1 MSVLPTAEVNTNTPG
16 FTGPKY
22 DFADELP
29 LPGAAGVHRGNN
41 MDDVIGAVKGAA
53 FYVDMIG
60 FGQSS
65 SSLTNGLSALR
76 PLGVNYF
83 IKTGLQCDNGADM
96 WYYVNGIPTGEALG
110 PKVKAGLASA
120 GLPGLRGLAPGM
132 MEDAEDALNP
142 VPVMNAIL
150 GSGYPK
156 CRKVTKPVG
165 DTKGATSASDG
176 TPWIVGPIDRSS
188 GQPMQTQWV
197 QDVDSGGSPI
207 FLTQSEFNAAAKDF
221 CPDGT
226 EVKAHSGG
234 DCTKSAGNEGFSSG
248 LDTEAWVMAGLLCAA
263 AVVAVVRCR

>member
-1 MSVLPTAEVNTNTPG
+1 
-16 FTGPKY
+16 
-22 DFADELP
+22 
-29 LPGAAGVHRGNN
+29 
-41 MDDVIGAVKGAA
+41 
-53 FYVDMIG
+53 
-60 FGQSS
+60 
-65 SSLTNGLSALR
+65 
-76 PLGVNYF
+76 
-83 IKTGLQCDNGADM
+83 
-96 WYYVNGIPTGEALG
+96 
-110 PKVKAGLASA
+110 
-120 GLPGLRGLAPGM
+120 
-132 MEDAEDALNP
+132 
-142 VPVMNAIL
+142 VMNAIL